1 MMTPHFKKKKWWLVH
16 VKVGFAGSLNRSITR
31 KFTDFPLHHQR
42 RYHDDHLIVIIRW
55 STMTIWLWLS
65 DDQRWSSNCDNQII
79 RWLNSSQ
86 GSYSRLDNWPL
97 FWVESYVLICLWI
110 CQEIIPSNCSCFEN
124 CTPVDNWLCLF
135 DGGKYFYI
143 SYFVLFITSSL
154 Q

>member
-1 MMTPHFKKKKWWLVH
+1 MYMFVVSDVFIFNADTSLQKEEMMVGPRKGLFCRIIKSIYHSKVHWLSFAPPTPL
-16 VKVGFAGSLNRSITR
+16 
-31 KFTDFPLHHQR
+31 
-42 RYHDDHLIVIIRW
+42 
-55 STMTIWLWLS
+55 WLWSS

-97 FWVESYVLICLWI
+97 FWVESFVLICLWI